1 MQKNANPGDTATT
14 KGILDDAVV
23 QSFEDAGFAED
34 HRLSNLKLFL
44 GALACTFALIAQVCL
59 TNESLKILGYM
70 SESTA
75 FPLLSKEC
83 VAPCLGG
90 APDNNPYTL
99 DSRPGLYF
107 SCLRN
112 QYMGCSLNLP

>member
-1 MQKNANPGDTATT
+1 MARLVKAFVSVDISANNIQELGEQKVEKAAPEKIPDEMQKNANPGDTATT

-59 TNESLKILGYM
+59 NDESL
-70 SESTA
+70 SS
-75 FPLLSKEC
+75 
-83 VAPCLGG
+83 
-90 APDNNPYTL
+90 
-99 DSRPGLYF
+99 
-107 SCLRN
+107 
-112 QYMGCSLNLP
+112 